1 MKVIK
6 WLYHIIIYLRK
17 SRQDDPTETVEEVL
31 EKHEMLLQEYCER
44 EFGGRVPEEN
54 IYREVVSGESIAARE
69 EVRKVLAR
77 VENPE
82 ITGVVVVEPPRLSRG
97 DLADCA
103 QLITAL
109 RFSRTQVL
117 TPMMT
122 YNLENKMERKFF
134 QDELLRG
141 NDYLEYTKEILAR
154 GRVAAVKRGC
164 FIGHR
169 PPYGYDRVKIGKDHT
184 LEPNADADVVRMIF
198 AWFVDEGLTRLQI
211 AQRLM
216 DMAIPAPKGDT
227 WHKDTVRYIL
237 KNVHYIGLVS
247 YYQTRQTLAMEYGT
261 LKKRRLL
268 QPEEEVLIAEGKHPA
283 IIDRETWDKAQALF
297 DPPRLGQER
306 QLRNPLA
313 GILRCS
319 GCGQVLHLKGYKP
332 PVGDR
337 YVCRSGPVCFRSVRV
352 DYLLE
357 SLAYGLE
364 HAQLPELQMKLQN
377 GDGNARK
384 IQERLIAKLEK
395 QMMEYR
401 EQEERQ
407 FELLETK
414 KYTEDIFDKR
424 NAALRAKMEEC
435 QAALYKAKSSLPD
448 SVNYEERIVAL
459 QDAIAALKDPDMT
472 VNEKNTILKA
482 IIERVDY
489 TGQPGTGSNRK
500 DQKHDGPSPF
510 TLDVTLRL

>member
-1 MKVIK
+1 MKLLHNLIM
-6 WLYHIIIYLRK
+6 YLRK

-31 EKHEMLLQEYCER
+31 AKHETLLQDYCLR
-44 EFGGRVPEEN
+44 EFGGQVPPEN

-69 EVRKVLAR
+69 EVRKVLALI
-77 VENPE
+77 ENPE
-82 ITGVVVVEPPRLSRG
+82 ITGVVVVEPSRLSRG

-109 RFSRTQVL
+109 RFSHTQVL

-164 FIGHR
+164 FIGHT
-169 PPYGYDRVKIGKDHT
+169 PPYGYNRIKIGKDHT
-184 LEPNADADVVRMIF
+184 LEPNENADTVRMIF
-198 AWFVDEGLTRLQI
+198 AWFVDDGLTRSQI

-216 DMAIPAPKGDT
+216 EMHVPGPRDAN
-227 WHKDTVRYIL
+227 WHKDAVRYIL
-237 KNVHYIGLVS
+237 RNVHYIGRVA
-247 YYQTRQTLAMEYGT
+247 YYQTRQTMTMEYGV
-261 LKKRRLL
+261 LKKRYLR

-283 IIDRETWDKAQALF
+283 IIDLKTWEKAQALF
-297 DPPRLGQER
+297 DPPRLKKEK

-319 GCGQVLHLKGYKP
+319 SCGQVLHMKGYKP
-332 PVGDR
+332 PVCDR
-337 YVCRSGPVCFRSVRV
+337 YVCRSSPVCFRSVRV
-352 DYLLE
+352 DYLLD
-357 SLAYGLE
+357 SLVYGLE
-364 HAQLPELQMKLQN
+364 HAHLPELQMKLKN

-395 QMMEYR
+395 QMAEYR
-401 EQEERQ
+401 DQEERQ

-500 DQKHDGPSPF
+500 DQKHDGPAPF